1 MNQPNILMDVHDHFR
16 HMILDCEWFVDP
28 IIACVNPAKHQ
39 TFMTFSTVDQL
50 HAHVKDCLGFKDKL
64 SLIERK
70 RKEDRSQLNQPKVI
84 KNIYVGTLYI
94 IYNILWTPI
103 KFSSI

>member
-1 MNQPNILMDVHDHFR
+1 MTTLRMPNIKEMFVARMNQPNILMDVHDHFR

-70 RKEDRSQLNQPKVI
+70 RKERIEKKIEVS
-84 KNIYVGTLYI
+84 
-94 IYNILWTPI
+94 
-103 KFSSI
+103 